1 MSNSFLLPYLTDC
14 MAYFAGD
21 SNKVSFWSPWYGEG
35 IGKYNL
41 HVKWFESV
49 HKSATEVLTSIISCE

>member
-1 MSNSFLLPYLTDC
+1 MSGNFLLGFFTDC
-14 MAYFAGD
+14 VAYYMGD
-21 SNKVSFWSPWYGEG
+21 SNKVSFRSPWYGEG
-35 IGKYNL
+35 IEKYYL